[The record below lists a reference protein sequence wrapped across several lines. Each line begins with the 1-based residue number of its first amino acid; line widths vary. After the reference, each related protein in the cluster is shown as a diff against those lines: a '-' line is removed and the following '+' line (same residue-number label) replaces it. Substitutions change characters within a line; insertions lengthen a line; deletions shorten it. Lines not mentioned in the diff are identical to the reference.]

1 MICLRPLRF
10 RFFLSCAI
18 RFGGIAGPRATGRAM
33 GRLIGGGGG
42 GGGARLIIGLDFF
55 VAHVHLFL
63 MSCLHVRIVAAA

>member
-1 MICLRPLRF
+1 
-10 RFFLSCAI
+10 
-18 RFGGIAGPRATGRAM
+18 M

-42 GGGARLIIGLDFF
+42 GGGGDRLIIGLDFF